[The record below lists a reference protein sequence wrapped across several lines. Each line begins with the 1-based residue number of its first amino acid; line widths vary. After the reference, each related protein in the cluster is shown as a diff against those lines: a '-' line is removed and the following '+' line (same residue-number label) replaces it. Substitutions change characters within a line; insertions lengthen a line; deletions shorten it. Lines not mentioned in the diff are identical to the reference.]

1 MSRRVVHLLIPA
13 VLGCCWLVV
22 VLGHLPLPYPSDQ
35 LNYLN
40 AGAAFPHGF
49 PRPGSM
55 HQVTRFGLVVPVR
68 LAVGVFGYSEAAYHV
83 VPILGTL
90 AVLAGT
96 YALGTLLFSPAV
108 GAAAGAVV
116 VTATP
121 MFQDAAALLPD
132 VPATAL
138 FTIAAA
144 LAIAVRRGRWAGR
157 RWPLLLIGALLGW
170 SYLIREYIVFA
181 LPLIPALLV
190 LRRDRTASLRRIGWA
205 AAPMLLCAG
214 LELALCQALYGNPLT
229 RVHAILTQQPSPFPA
244 YPGQP
249 RAVYL
254 AQLPLTLDHD
264 AGGFWL
270 TALLALALLGALARP
285 RRLAVPLAWCALIW
299 IPLTLAGGLLS
310 PGHPTLRLSLVRYWF
325 PLFPPLAVAGL
336 GALWL
341 TAQALTTPGTASAR
355 LRSVRLALPGPRRS
369 HLARLA
375 APAVVL
381 VVAAAS
387 AVTTIA
393 AAGRDPVI
401 GADNGRTQMAALR
414 SWMGRRHGARVLWA
428 DPRSSGVAEV
438 YRHGPFGG
446 RRRPDPVR
454 PITAYG
460 PRPHPGDLVLFF
472 DAGRGRICGVCR
484 RAERELWGRPPHP
497 RPAWRPVFATRD
509 DVVRVYRVPA

>member
-1 MSRRVVHLLIPA
+1 MSTRVVHLLIPA

-22 VLGHLPLPYPSDQ
+22 VLRHLPLPYPSDQ

-68 LAVGVFGYSEAAYHV
+68 LAVGVFGYSEAAYHL

-90 AVLAGT
+90 TVLAGT

-132 VPATAL
+132 VPATGL
-138 FTIAAA
+138 FTVAAA
-144 LAIAVRRGRWAGR
+144 LTIAVRRGRWAGR

-190 LRRDRTASLRRIGWA
+190 VRRDRTAALRRIGWA
-205 AAPMLLCAG
+205 AAPMLVCAG
-214 LELALCQALYGNPLT
+214 VELALCQALYGDPLT

-270 TALLALALLGALARP
+270 TALLAVALLGALVWP

-299 IPLTLAGGLLS
+299 VPLTLAGGLLS

-336 GALWL
+336 GVLWL
-341 TAQALTTPGTASAR
+341 TAQALTAR
-355 LRSVRLALPGPRRS
+355 LRAV
-369 HLARLA
+369 RLA
-375 APAVVL
+375 APALVL
-381 VVAAAS
+381 AVAAAS
-387 AVTTIA
+387 AATTIA

-428 DPRSSGVAEV
+428 DARSGGAAEV
-438 YRHGPFGG
+438 YRNGTFGG
-446 RRRPDPVR
+446 RRWPEPVR

-460 PRPHPGDLVLFF
+460 PRPRPGDLVLFF
-472 DAGRGRICGVCR
+472 DADRGRICGVCR
-484 RAERELWGRPPHP
+484 RAERRLWGRPP
-497 RPAWRPVFATRD
+497 RPGRAWRPVFATGD
-509 DVVRVYRVPA
+509 DVVRVYQVPAAVTPPRPRGARAARS